1 MDLAT
6 PEEAQGCR
14 CSASRSARLSDAVL
28 RSAIDAGHAGSP
40 ALQERG
46 RAEMDRRDRAVRWL
60 RLRHP
65 RIQLRTLRGA
75 QERDR
80 LGLSRVESQ
89 GGWLCELW
97 FCYGCTGR
105 PAAPPNGDRASA
117 CPRLGR
123 HVRLV
128 PEADMA

>member
-46 RAEMDRRDRAVRWL
+46 RAEMDRRGRAIRRL

-65 RIQLRTLRGA
+65 RVQLWPLRGA
-75 QERDR
+75 QECDR

-89 GGWLCELW
+89 GGWLRELW
-97 FCYGCTGR
+97 LCAGCTWR
-105 PAAPPNGDRASA
+105 PAAPCNGD
-117 CPRLGR
+117 
-123 HVRLV
+123 
-128 PEADMA
+128 